1 MADITTSLITTSVDA
16 HEVSNAS
23 LEPEIQTTSVDAHEV
38 SNASLE
44 PEIQVQ
50 KLEKIIGK
58 NGKQKNAPVYHCC
71 FFCSK
76 PMQKITRHWFACH
89 KECDEVNEI
98 WKMSKGKKELV
109 KSFDKKTKAIYSK
122 KIALLKY
129 AGDNRY
135 FRLFLLFFYIFL
147 NVKHNESI

>member
-23 LEPEIQTTSVDAHEV
+23 LEPSTHDV
-38 SNASLE
+38 

-50 KLEKIIGK
+50 KLEKIMGK
-58 NGKQKNAPVYHCC
+58 KGKMINAPVIHCC

-109 KSFDKKTKAIYSK
+109 KSFDKKTKAIYSR

>member
-23 LEPEIQTTSVDAHEV
+23 LEPSTHDV
-38 SNASLE
+38 

-58 NGKQKNAPVYHCC
+58 NGKQKNAPVIHCC

-109 KSFDKKTKAIYSK
+109 KSFDKKTKAIYSR